1 MRWAVGGTVGSTHC
15 AAFGATAKVIAQVV
29 LAVALDRILAAS
41 LPEKCL
47 EHSLATDSTAC
58 TRLHLVCALAFSL
71 TPQLR
76 RVHLPSK
83 NDPGVHARE
92 CKEGRVRRTS
102 LIRVPLARARACSH
116 ARTHVPM
123 CKHGTHDHR
132 VCALTVAIVSV
143 TRSRTRAPRLHASVL
158 AITERSGGSRLCEL

>member
-83 NDPGVHARE
+83 NDDPGVMP
-92 CKEGRVRRTS
+92 G
-102 LIRVPLARARACSH
+102 
-116 ARTHVPM
+116 
-123 CKHGTHDHR
+123 
-132 VCALTVAIVSV
+132 SV
-143 TRSRTRAPRLHASVL
+143 KKGELGAPH
-158 AITERSGGSRLCEL
+158 